1 MSNDSCLEGRSTRC
15 GLNQLPGVPHG
26 LDFDLAGARHVGA
39 VQRPGLTSGSI
50 LTMTTGLDL
59 TGRVAIVTGAG
70 SLTGIG
76 FAVCRRI
83 GDLGASVALTGTSDR
98 VNERALELE
107 QAGVQAMAIVTDLTD
122 PSAPDGVV
130 AAVEARWGRL
140 DVLVNNAGMVA
151 VTDDSA
157 DTGGVEAVSYAQWQ
171 HSLRRNLD
179 TAFLMTRAALP
190 VMRRG
195 GWGRIVMVSSVTGP
209 VMAMRDD
216 AAYAAAKAGMVGLT
230 RSLAVDLAGAGI
242 TANAVAPGWIA
253 TGSQS
258 QDERRQGEVTPIRR
272 SGSADEVAWPVAWLC
287 TPGAAYVTGQCL
299 VVDGGNTVA
308 EERRV

>member
-1 MSNDSCLEGRSTRC
+1 MK
-15 GLNQLPGVPHG
+15 
-26 LDFDLAGARHVGA
+26 A
-39 VQRPGLTSGSI
+39 
-50 LTMTTGLDL
+50 GLDL

-70 SLTGIG
+70 SPTGIG
-76 FAVCRRI
+76 FRVCQRL

-98 VNERALELE
+98 VQERARELE
-107 QAGVQAMAIVTDLTD
+107 RAGVPVMALVADLTD
-122 PSAPDGVV
+122 PSAPGEVV

-157 DTGGVEAVSYAQWQ
+157 TSGGVEAVSYAEWR
-171 HSLRRNLD
+171 HSMRRNLD

-195 GWGRIVMVSSVTGP
+195 AWGRIVMVASVTGP
-209 VMAMRDD
+209 VMAMRED

-230 RSLAVDLAGAGI
+230 RSLAVDLAVDGI

-258 QDERRQGEVTPIRR
+258 EEERREGEVTPLGR

>member
-1 MSNDSCLEGRSTRC
+1 
-15 GLNQLPGVPHG
+15 
-26 LDFDLAGARHVGA
+26 
-39 VQRPGLTSGSI
+39 
-50 LTMTTGLDL
+50 MTAGLDL

-70 SLTGIG
+70 SATGIG
-76 FAVCRRI
+76 FAVCRRL

-98 VNERALELE
+98 VHERADELE
-107 QAGVQAMAIVTDLTD
+107 RAGVSAVALVGDLTD
-122 PSAPDGVV
+122 PSASEEVV
-130 AAVEARWGRL
+130 AAVEGRWGRL
-140 DVLVNNAGMVA
+140 DILVNNAGMTA
-151 VTDDSA
+151 VTDVSDLSC
-157 DTGGVEAVSYAQWQ
+157 GVNALPYAEWRQ
-171 HSLRRNLD
+171 SLRRNLD
-179 TAFLMTRAALP
+179 TAFLMSRAAVP

-195 GWGRIVMVSSVTGP
+195 AWGRIVMVASVTGP
-209 VMAMRDD
+209 VMAMHDA

-230 RSLAVDLAGAGI
+230 RSLAVDLAADGT

-253 TGSQS
+253 TGSQTD
-258 QDERRQGEVTPIRR
+258 DERREGDVTPLRR